1 MRRDLREHP
10 EKEENG
16 THVQIKQNIEINHA
30 VHEIAA
36 VENVPVDNTNY
47 SDPEL
52 NRVVRQS
59 FASEAEA
66 LNNITAERA
75 PMLNMVMKYMPYLKS
90 YETSFV
96 RTTADRAYVSSP
108 TFVLVLS
115 LINAFALFNVW
126 CFVVLGLFL
135 FNIYVAF
142 LYL

>member
-1 MRRDLREHP
+1 MISFLLQVRRDLREYP
-10 EKEENG
+10 EKEENA
-16 THVQIKQNIEINHA
+16 TPVQVSENVEINNA
-30 VHEIAA
+30 IPEIAPL
-36 VENVPVDNTNY
+36 ENIPVDNF
-47 SDPEL
+47 SDPEV

-96 RTTADRAYVSSP
+96 RTTADRAYSFSP

-115 LINAFALFNVW
+115 LLNAFSLLNV
-126 CFVVLGLFL
+126 
-135 FNIYVAF
+135 
-142 LYL
+142 